1 MKIAVFGTGGIGGYY
16 GARWAAA
23 GEDVHFVAR
32 GAHLEAMR
40 THGLRINS
48 PNGDLHI
55 EPVQA
60 TDDPATIGPVDLV
73 VVAVKLYDT
82 EAVAQGCA
90 PLLGAETSVVSFQNG
105 VTAVET
111 LAAAVGAERVFGGTT
126 YIMSVIEEPGVI
138 RHTGR
143 MARLVFGELDGRTTP
158 RVQALLA
165 ACEMAGIDAVLTDDI
180 QGLIWS
186 KFTFLV
192 ALSGMTSLMRLP
204 VGPIR
209 SDPETRTLF
218 RAAVDEAVAVARAK
232 GAGLRDDMAER
243 HMSTV
248 DGLPAE
254 VGSSM
259 LYDLTHGKRLELPWL
274 SGTVSR
280 MGTELGVPTPVHDVV
295 SAALKPYADGGPVE
309 PS

>member
-1 MKIAVFGTGGIGGYY
+1 MKIAVFGTGGVGGYY

-23 GEDVHFVAR
+23 GEEVHFVAR
-32 GAHLEAMR
+32 GAHLEAMKAA
-40 THGLRINS
+40 GLRVSS
-48 PNGDLHI
+48 PNGDLHL
-55 EPVQA
+55 EPVRA

-82 EAVAQGCA
+82 ESVARGCA
-90 PLLGAETSVVSFQNG
+90 PLLGPETSVVSFQNG

-138 RHTGR
+138 LHTGR
-143 MARLVFGELDGRTTP
+143 RARLVFGELDGRSSP
-158 RVQALLA
+158 RVQALLE
-165 ACEMAGIDAVLTDDI
+165 ACERAGVDAVVTDDI
-180 QGLIWS
+180 RGLIWS

-204 VGPIR
+204 VGSIR
-209 SDPETRTLF
+209 SDPETRALF

-232 GAGLRDDMAER
+232 GVPVRDDMADR
-243 HMSTV
+243 HMATV
-248 DGLPAE
+248 DDLPAS

-280 MGTELGVPTPVHDVV
+280 MGAELGVPTPVHDVV
-295 SAALKPYADGGPVE
+295 AAALKPYAEGQP
-309 PS
+309 PTP